1 MSATTS
7 KDIEKLYEKLI
18 TPYQDSWLISTAQ
31 DISKDFNQDIHEFV
45 GHKIFD
51 IWLKDSSSPL
61 YHYMK
66 GYLANLLLEQTQVID
81 QTKLHT
87 RKK

>member
-1 MSATTS
+1 MY
-7 KDIEKLYEKLI
+7 KR
-18 TPYQDSWLISTAQ
+18 
-31 DISKDFNQDIHEFV
+31 QDIHEFV